1 MEMHQLRYVVGV
13 SRTGSFSRAAQQC
26 HVSQPALSQQ
36 IAKLEDEL
44 GERLFE
50 RTKRKVRLTAHG
62 ESFLQRAL
70 RVLAEV
76 DGARRDA
83 SEAKNLT
90 GGTVRVGVL
99 PTIAPYFLPKVIMAF
114 ARQYPG
120 IEVVV
125 QEDTTAHLV
134 QQVLALEIDF
144 AVASRPL
151 EDDRLEL
158 RDLFREE
165 LLLAVPPAHP
175 LARRKSVSA
184 ADVAAEPFIVMREG
198 HCLGDQVLRFC
209 ERREVRAKISFR
221 SAQLETIQA
230 LVTAGLGMSLVPA
243 MAVRRTGGSPPAYR
257 SVVPARPERVITALW
272 PKARGLSRAA
282 GALLGLMA
290 GQGAPA

>member
-26 HVSQPALSQQ
+26 NVSQPALSQQ

-50 RTKRKVRLTAHG
+50 RTKREVRLTPHG
-62 ESFLQRAL
+62 EIFLQRAL

-90 GGTVRVGVL
+90 GGTIRLGVL

-114 ARQYPG
+114 ARKFPG

-151 EDDRLEL
+151 DDDRLEL

-165 LLLAVPPAHP
+165 LLLAVPPSHA
-175 LARRKSVSA
+175 LARRKTVSVT
-184 ADVAAEPFIVMREG
+184 DVAAEPFIVMKEG

-257 SVVPARPERVITALW
+257 SVGPARPERVITALW
-272 PKARGLSRAA
+272 PKPRGLSRAA
-282 GALLGLMA
+282 GALLDLMA
-290 GQGAPA
+290 AQGAPS

>member
-26 HVSQPALSQQ
+26 NVSQPALSQQ

-50 RTKRKVRLTAHG
+50 RTKREVRLTPHG
-62 ESFLQRAL
+62 EVFLQRAL

-90 GGTVRVGVL
+90 GGTIRVGVL

-114 ARQYPG
+114 ARKFPG

-151 EDDRLEL
+151 DDDRLEL

-165 LLLAVPPAHP
+165 LLLAVPPSHR
-175 LARRKSVSA
+175 LARRKTVSA
-184 ADVAAEPFIVMREG
+184 ADVAAEPFIVMKEG

-209 ERREVRAKISFR
+209 DRREVRAKISFR

-257 SVVPARPERVITALW
+257 SVGPARPERVITALW
-272 PKARGLSRAA
+272 AKPRGLSRAA
-282 GALLGLMA
+282 GALLDLMA
-290 GQGAPA
+290 EQGAPS